1 MNASI
6 LLKKSEFLFLPLVFI
21 LAAGCERS
29 QPPAER
35 PKVEVVVTTPIT
47 DKVTDYQDFTG
58 RLDAVKTVDIRA
70 RVTGY
75 VTKAPFKEGDDV
87 HEGDLL
93 FEIDPR
99 TYEADHNQAE
109 ANLKLAEADSKLQQ
123 KNAARAQRMRSD
135 KALSQEEYETTVAT
149 AEKSKATV
157 KSMEAARDRAKLY
170 VDFTRVMAPWNGR
183 ISRRLVDP
191 GNLVN
196 ADQTILTTMVTEDP
210 LYAYFDVD
218 ERTYLDLV
226 ASAKSGQSSWFEGLQ
241 FPVLMSLANEAGKF
255 DHIGTVNFI
264 DNRVNA
270 TTGTIRMRG
279 VFPNPLKALKPNLF
293 ARIRLSTGRPY
304 DAILIPD
311 EAILSDQGRKY
322 VDVVNDQGEVVY
334 RPVTIGQEIRG
345 LRVMKEGLAP
355 GEWVI
360 VSGMQRVKPGTKVQ
374 KKEQPPPKPPES
386 PLSRLLTQLPSTRQ
400 TDKVTGGQGDG
411 ETRRQGDG
419 ETKQLP
425 KATPKPAQAAN

>member
-210 LYAYFDVD
+210 STPILTWTS
-218 ERTYLDLV
+218 EPTWTWWRQ
-226 ASAKSGQSSWFEGLQ
+226 QS
-241 FPVLMSLANEAGKF
+241 
-255 DHIGTVNFI
+255 
-264 DNRVNA
+264 
-270 TTGTIRMRG
+270 RG
-279 VFPNPLKALKPNLF
+279 
-293 ARIRLSTGRPY
+293 R
-304 DAILIPD
+304 
-311 EAILSDQGRKY
+311 
-322 VDVVNDQGEVVY
+322 
-334 RPVTIGQEIRG
+334 
-345 LRVMKEGLAP
+345 AP
-355 GEWVI
+355 G
-360 VSGMQRVKPGTKVQ
+360 SRDCN
-374 KKEQPPPKPPES
+374 S
-386 PLSRLLTQLPSTRQ
+386 PCS
-400 TDKVTGGQGDG
+400 
-411 ETRRQGDG
+411 
-419 ETKQLP
+419 
-425 KATPKPAQAAN
+425 

>member
-6 LLKKSEFLFLPLVFI
+6 LLKKSKFLALPLMFI
-21 LAAGCERS
+21 LAASCQRS

-75 VTKAPFKEGDDV
+75 VTKARFKEGDDV

-170 VDFTRVMAPWNGR
+170 VDFTRVTAPWNGR

-218 ERTYLDLV
+218 ERTYLD
-226 ASAKSGQSSWFEGLQ
+226 
-241 FPVLMSLANEAGKF
+241 
-255 DHIGTVNFI
+255 HIGTVNFI

-293 ARIRLSTGRPY
+293 ARIRLPTGRPY
-304 DAILIPD
+304 EAILIPD

-322 VDVVNDQGEVVY
+322 VDVVNDQEEVVY

-345 LRVMKEGLAP
+345 LRVIKEGLAP

-386 PLSRLLTQLPSTRQ
+386 PLSRLLTQLPNTRQ
-400 TDKVTGGQGDG
+400 TDKETGRLGDK
-411 ETRRQGDG
+411 ETRRLGDKETNKAKPKQGSSS
-419 ETKQLP
+419 
-425 KATPKPAQAAN
+425 AAN